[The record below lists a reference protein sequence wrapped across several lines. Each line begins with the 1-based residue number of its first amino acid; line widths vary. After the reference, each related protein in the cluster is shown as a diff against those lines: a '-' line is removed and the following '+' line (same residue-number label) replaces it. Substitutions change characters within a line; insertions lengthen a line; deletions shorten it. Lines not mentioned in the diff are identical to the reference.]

1 MSLDL
6 SDQKNNGKICLEGV
20 AFSMKRVWLYGR
32 SSAVVAEERVRAELQ
47 DLYGDDIDP
56 DALLSSLRSEYDKE
70 LELSASANGTPFAA
84 LIKYAKEHDYQIVGL
99 SFDLSSWEYPDRVG
113 LKTAAEAVLSH
124 AADAILMRSI
134 SEIARDARFVH
145 EFESC
150 LGGMHTVITLL
161 QDNTDIAILAA
172 MTDPNPEPPVGSEE
186 DAE

>member
-70 LELSASANGTPFAA
+70 LELPASANGTPFAA
-84 LIKYAKEHDYQIVGL
+84 LIKYAKEHDPTVSALRLPQR
-99 SFDLSSWEYPDRVG
+99 LSSP
-113 LKTAAEAVLSH
+113 TQQTPS
-124 AADAILMRSI
+124 S
-134 SEIARDARFVH
+134 
-145 EFESC
+145 
-150 LGGMHTVITLL
+150 
-161 QDNTDIAILAA
+161 
-172 MTDPNPEPPVGSEE
+172 
-186 DAE
+186 

>member
-1 MSLDL
+1 MNLDL

-32 SSAVVAEERVRAELQ
+32 SSVVVAEDRVRAELQ
-47 DLYGDDIDP
+47 DLYGDDIDL
-56 DALLSSLRSEYDKE
+56 DTLLSSIRSEYDKE
-70 LELSASANGTPFAA
+70 LELSGSAKGTPFAA
-84 LIKYAKEHDYQIVGL
+84 LIKYSKEHDYQITGL

-161 QDNTDIAILAA
+161 QDNTDIAFRAA
-172 MTDPNPEPPVGSEE
+172 MTAPDPEPPVGSEE
-186 DAE
+186 DTE